1 MMDLL
6 SFNPVGVL
14 MLANAALIVGA
25 SIALLRFQRMI
36 QKNREFWD
44 SPTGRSVQA
53 EADADAVLAGFLE
66 RRLAMIHDRL
76 DDLSER
82 VDQDVA
88 APPPAEPLF
97 SHAVRM
103 AQNGASAADLVKTCA
118 LNEAEA
124 RLMCRLHGRQHVA

>member
-1 MMDLL
+1 MMELL
-6 SFNPVGVL
+6 SFNPL
-14 MLANAALIVGA
+14 QALILANAALIIGA

-36 QKNREFWD
+36 RKNREFWD
-44 SPTGRSVQA
+44 SPTGASVQTNS
-53 EADADAVLAGFLE
+53 DADAVLAGFLE

-76 DDLSER
+76 DELSER
-82 VDQDVA
+82 VDHDIG

-103 AQNGASAADLVKTCA
+103 AQNGASAADLVSACA

-124 RLMCRLHGRQHVA
+124 RLMCRLHGQSAA